1 MRAAGIRLD
10 SDDGVFVKMI
20 GDSVGGE
27 IPCTVFNT
35 QTLRTRETVIRP
47 TANWGGA
54 GLLGVCATRH
64 SQPRRH

>member
-1 MRAAGIRLD
+1 
-10 SDDGVFVKMI
+10 MI